1 MNKMLDMNKILDDML
16 NDCLDNY
23 ILFKIKEGKLI
34 EEDATIYVLY
44 DNKICFLTYA
54 PYEDTEGMTI
64 NKKTRRS
71 ISKEFI
77 NKYEYADIVKIHN
90 KKQKQKEEKAILAE
104 ENKKQL
110 EELMEE
116 YEDLK
121 QYGELGIFADHII
134 ISYYLEF
141 KRNYNYKL
149 EIYPNTN
156 GVYNVRYNYD
166 EKELNKEELT
176 TLINNMIEEIKN
188 EIKIELEKQKEEL
201 KQQKIFENKKNFAIE
216 VMNGKIAIIK
226 LKSSYQC
233 LENGLRYTI
242 GKGAG
247 KFYSLR
253 GISNIIEYLDKKGVT
268 EYCFVS
274 EEDIKG
280 IDIKGLKKL
289 DYKEF

>member
-54 PYEDTEGMTI
+54 PYEENGENIDKRI
-64 NKKTRRS
+64 RRK
-71 ISKEFI
+71 IAKEFI
-77 NKYEYADIVKIHN
+77 NKYKYDDIVKIHN

-121 QYGELGIFADHII
+121 QYGEVGIFADNII

-166 EKELNKEELT
+166 KKELNKEELT
-176 TLINNMIEEIKN
+176 TLINNMIEEIKT

-253 GISNIIEYLDKKGVT
+253 GVSNIIEYLDKKDIK

-274 EEDIKG
+274 EDDIKD

>member
-34 EEDATIYVLY
+34 EEDATVYVLY

-54 PYEDTEGMTI
+54 PYEENGENIDKRI
-64 NKKTRRS
+64 RRK
-71 ISKEFI
+71 IAKEFI
-77 NKYEYADIVKIHN
+77 NKYEYADIVKIH
-90 KKQKQKEEKAILAE
+90 KEKQKQKEEKAILAE

-121 QYGELGIFADHII
+121 QYGEIGIFADNII

-176 TLINNMIEEIKN
+176 TLINNMIEEIKT

-253 GISNIIEYLDKKGVT
+253 GVSNIIEYLDKKDIK

-274 EEDIKG
+274 EDDIKD

>member
-54 PYEDTEGMTI
+54 PYEENGENIDKRI
-64 NKKTRRS
+64 RRK
-71 ISKEFI
+71 IAKEFI
-77 NKYEYADIVKIHN
+77 NKYEYADIVKIH
-90 KKQKQKEEKAILAE
+90 KEKQKQKEEKAILAE

-116 YEDLK
+116 YEYLK
-121 QYGELGIFADHII
+121 QYGEIGIFADNII

-141 KRNYNYKL
+141 KRNNNYKL
-149 EIYPNTN
+149 EIYPSTN

-166 EKELNKEELT
+166 RKELNKEELT
-176 TLINNMIEEIKN
+176 TLINNMIEEIKT

-201 KQQKIFENKKNFAIE
+201 KQQNIFENKKNFAIE

-253 GISNIIEYLDKKGVT
+253 GVSNIIEYLDKKDIK

-274 EEDIKG
+274 EDDIKD